1 MDLVM
6 YVTLLLILFV
16 GVLAAFLIIRK
27 RRGRYPLSKLIKAG
41 PVLNLK
47 KGEVAIVLYTSA
59 ADKMKVFSTLI
70 HEGLVRSEKIAYIY
84 PDEESSTVR
93 SELAKHGIDIEKY
106 EKNDALY
113 LKSLT
118 EHFMPNGSFDK
129 EGPIQFLLNRRAEAK
144 RKGFGVREIEDIGN
158 FSFLKGQWRQY
169 IVDYWDDPRWGA
181 PSGVGILYEP
191 SIMEL
196 TAVNVERMS
205 EAQVAEIL
213 KAFGGGRVAPTK
225 LIDLIEWKEAFSK
238 SVGLT
243 HEQMLGRKFLVEFEP
258 TSTYEKPIK
267 DFVKEALANVES
279 ILTFTPRGSVIHTSL
294 AEQPIIFFLMSSV
307 SAPKMITENEILL
320 PANNTTL
327 ILDSLNKVL
336 ETHTSTN
343 VCLVFDS
350 LSELLISVGLEK
362 TYKFTK
368 YALEMLAP
376 QWATALFLF
385 NPNAH
390 DLKTVSSLKS
400 LFRDQLAYRK
410 DGMHVIRIP

>member
-1 MDLVM
+1 MDIALYVSLLV
-6 YVTLLLILFV
+6 LLVSVIAVF
-16 GVLAAFLIIRK
+16 FIRHK
-27 RRGRYPLSKLIKAG
+27 RGGRYYLSKLVKAD
-41 PVLNLK
+41 PILNMR
-47 KGEVAIVLYTSA
+47 KGEVAITLYTSA
-59 ADKMKVFSTLI
+59 ADKMKVFSAFI
-70 HEGLVRSEKIAYIY
+70 HEGIKNGGLVEYIY
-84 PDEESSTVR
+84 PDEESEIVR
-93 SELAKHGIDIEKY
+93 AKLKEHGIDVEKY
-106 EKNDALY
+106 EKRGTLLMRSLAEYY
-113 LKSLT
+113 L
-118 EHFMPNGSFDK
+118 PDGNFDK
-129 EGPIQFLLNRRAEAK
+129 DRAVK
-144 RKGFGVREIEDIGN
+144 KGLHERTKARIKGYGHIRELIDVGD
-158 FSFLKGQWRQY
+158 FSFLNSQWKKY
-169 IVDYWDDPRWGA
+169 LNYWDDPKWGV

-191 SIMEL
+191 FIMEL
-196 TAVNVERMS
+196 TAINVGGMS

-294 AEQPIIFFLMSSV
+294 AEQPINFFLMSSV

-376 QWATALFLF
+376 QWVTALFLF

>member
-1 MDLVM
+1 MGLIV
-6 YVTLLLILFV
+6 YVSLLLILFV
-16 GVLAAFLIIRK
+16 GGLAAFLILRK
-27 RRGRYPLSKLIKAG
+27 RRGRYPLSKLIEAG
-41 PVLNLK
+41 SVLNLK
-47 KGEVAIVLYTSA
+47 KGEVAIVLYKSA

-70 HEGLVRSEKIAYIY
+70 HEGLVRGEKIAYLY
-84 PDEESSTVR
+84 PDEENDTAR

-106 EKNDALY
+106 EKNDALFM
-113 LKSLT
+113 KSLS
-118 EHFMPNGSFDK
+118 EFFMPYGSFDK
-129 EGPIQFLLNRRAEAK
+129 EESIHFLLNRRAETK
-144 RKGFGVREIEDIGN
+144 SKGCGVREIEDVGN
-158 FSFLKGQWRQY
+158 FSFLNGQWQTY
-169 IVDYWDDPRWGA
+169 MDYWDDSKWGV

-191 SIMEL
+191 FIMEL
-196 TAVNVERMS
+196 TAVNVGGMS
-205 EAQVAEIL
+205 EAQIAEIL
-213 KAFGGGRVAPTK
+213 KAFGGDRVAPTA
-225 LIDLIEWKEAFSK
+225 LIDLIEWKNAFSK

-258 TSTYEKPIK
+258 TSTYEKPIR
-267 DFVKEALANVES
+267 DFVKEALANVEP
-279 ILTFTPRGSVIHTSL
+279 ILIFTPRGSVIHTSL
-294 AEQPIIFFLMSSV
+294 AEQPINFFLMSSV

-320 PANNTTL
+320 PANNPTL
-327 ILDSLNKVL
+327 ILDSFNKVL
-336 ETHTSTN
+336 ETHTGTN

-376 QWATALFLF
+376 QWATVLFLF

-410 DGMHVIRIP
+410 DGMQAIRIP

>member
-1 MDLVM
+1 MDIALYVSLLV
-6 YVTLLLILFV
+6 LLVSVIAVF
-16 GVLAAFLIIRK
+16 FIRHK
-27 RRGRYPLSKLIKAG
+27 RGGRYYLSKLVKAD
-41 PVLNLK
+41 PILNMR
-47 KGEVAIVLYTSA
+47 KGEVAITLYTSA
-59 ADKMKVFSTLI
+59 ADKMKVFSAFI
-70 HEGLVRSEKIAYIY
+70 HEGIKNGGLVEYIY
-84 PDEESSTVR
+84 PDEESEIVR
-93 SELAKHGIDIEKY
+93 AKLKEHGIDVEKY
-106 EKNDALY
+106 EKRGTLLMRSLAEYY
-113 LKSLT
+113 L
-118 EHFMPNGSFDK
+118 PDGNFDK
-129 EGPIQFLLNRRAEAK
+129 DRAVK
-144 RKGFGVREIEDIGN
+144 KGLHERTKARIKGYGHIRELIDVGD
-158 FSFLKGQWRQY
+158 FSFLNSQWKKY
-169 IVDYWDDPRWGA
+169 LNYWDDPKWGA

-191 SIMEL
+191 FIMEL
-196 TAVNVERMS
+196 TAINVGGMS

-294 AEQPIIFFLMSSV
+294 TEQPINFFLMSSV
-307 SAPKMITENEILL
+307 STPKTITENEILL

>member
-16 GVLAAFLIIRK
+16 GVLAVFLILHK
-27 RRGRYPLSKLIKAG
+27 RTGRYPLSKLIEAG

-47 KGEVAIVLYTSA
+47 KGEVAIILYTSA

-106 EKNDALY
+106 EKNGALY
-113 LKSLT
+113 MKSLT

-144 RKGFGVREIEDIGN
+144 RKGFGVREIEDVGK

-169 IVDYWDDPRWGA
+169 IVDYWEDPKWGI

-191 SIMEL
+191 FIIEL
-196 TAVNVERMS
+196 TAVNVGGMS
-205 EAQVAEIL
+205 EAQVRDIL
-213 KAFGGGRVAPTK
+213 KTFGVGRGAPKT
-225 LIDLIEWKEAFSK
+225 LIDLIEWKNAFSK

-243 HEQMLGRKFLVEFEP
+243 HEQMLGRKFLVEFDP
-258 TSTYEKPIK
+258 VSTYEKAIE
-267 DFVKEALANVES
+267 DFVKEALANVEPVL
-279 ILTFTPRGSVIHTSL
+279 IFTPRGSVIHTSL
-294 AEQPIIFFLMSSV
+294 AKQPINFFLMSSV
-307 SAPKMITENEILL
+307 SVPKMITENEILL
-320 PANNTTL
+320 PANNPTL
-327 ILDSLNKVL
+327 ILDSFNKVL
-336 ETHTSTN
+336 ETHTGTN

-376 QWATALFLF
+376 QWATVLFLF

-390 DLKTVSSLKS
+390 DLKTVSNLKS

-410 DGMHVIRIP
+410 DGMQVIRIP